1 MHAKLP
7 AIPLP
12 IVTHS
17 ELQGWALHAVARGGG
32 EWNGRHH
39 WWYQLLGAQQTLP
52 HPVGEGSVP
61 RGGLEAGETTK
72 NGGRKGWGHGGK

>member
-17 ELQGWALHAVARGGG
+17 ELQGWALHAVARG
-32 EWNGRHH
+32 EK
-39 WWYQLLGAQQTLP
+39 
-52 HPVGEGSVP
+52 
-61 RGGLEAGETTK
+61 K
-72 NGGRKGWGHGGK
+72 NGTEDITGGTSC